1 MPAHIGSSSPNA
13 HGRSY
18 NNPRTGNPSKI
29 VLAAIGISS
38 IVFAVYVAESYPKRK
53 AHTQPRVY
61 QDALTYD
68 MYALEPYVS
77 SETMDYHYN
86 KHDYGYDKK
95 LQTLVNNTDLV
106 GLSLMEIIERNASG
120 SLPAGVYNNAGQLL
134 NHNIFWASMTSVK
147 TSRYPTGMSVD
158 LKKKLEKDFGSVE
171 SFLKDFSQ
179 KAVNWFGSGW
189 TYVVLNRRSGSI
201 EIVNTANG
209 NYLNPPG
216 DYQPLFNLDVW
227 EHAYYIDY
235 RNRRDEY
242 VKAFLNVVNWDFASS
257 QFASSP

>member
-1 MPAHIGSSSPNA
+1 M
-13 HGRSY
+13 
-18 NNPRTGNPSKI
+18 
-29 VLAAIGISS
+29 
-38 IVFAVYVAESYPKRK
+38 
-53 AHTQPRVY
+53 
-61 QDALTYD
+61 
-68 MYALEPYVS
+68 
-77 SETMDYHYN
+77 
-86 KHDYGYDKK
+86 
-95 LQTLVNNTDLV
+95 
-106 GLSLMEIIERNASG
+106 
-120 SLPAGVYNNAGQLL
+120 
-134 NHNIFWASMTSVK
+134 
-147 TSRYPTGMSVD
+147 
-158 LKKKLEKDFGSVE
+158 KKKLEKDFGSVE